1 MKGSKW
7 STIFSIVLSAM
18 VVFFIMYLIEW
29 NKRQKAEAE
38 IAELNAH
45 CRYMYD
51 CSESLQDQINGLFTE
66 YNLRSELIRYKVLYP
81 DVVIKQ
87 ARLETGN
94 YTSNALWK
102 YNNLFGF
109 TSNGKLMVYTNWVE
123 SVKAY
128 AEWQHKYYKPVINT
142 EEEYYS
148 FLKKLPYARDGDYIK
163 KLKQL

>member
-1 MKGSKW
+1 
-7 STIFSIVLSAM
+7 
-18 VVFFIMYLIEW
+18 
-29 NKRQKAEAE
+29 
-38 IAELNAH
+38 
-45 CRYMYD
+45 
-51 CSESLQDQINGLFTE
+51 
-66 YNLRSELIRYKVLYP
+66 LYP

-87 ARLETGN
+87 ARFETGN

-128 AEWQHKYYKPVINT
+128 AEWQHKYYKPVVNT